1 MIARPKMSQIEWKTI
16 EIGAWQSWPTSHPFP
31 AQVHL
36 EVLVQRLFDDDVEG
50 DLLEAGVFRGGGCV
64 FLRGMLAAA
73 FPREARRRVLVADS
87 FRGIPPPRREFTA
100 QAGTVFAAEDEPTFD
115 WTDRFVSSLG
125 AVRYNFRRYGLLD
138 DRVDFV
144 EGFFNESLPPRFGS
158 TSRTAP
164 VPTPEGAPV
173 LALLR
178 IDADAYD
185 GVLDALEG
193 AYHRLSPGGAVVID
207 DWHLAGARVA
217 AHRFRKANA
226 IAAPILPL
234 PSDFVLT
241 CTLPS
246 FRGLAGCGAGDA
258 NAQERVLRVQ
268 NKDVGTL
275 IGQHGA
281 YWRKGRD
288 ERLS

>member
-1 MIARPKMSQIEWKTI
+1 
-16 EIGAWQSWPTSHPFP
+16 
-31 AQVHL
+31 
-36 EVLVQRLFDDDVEG
+36 
-50 DLLEAGVFRGGGCV
+50 
-64 FLRGMLAAA
+64 ML
-73 FPREARRRVLVADS
+73 
-87 FRGIPPPRREFTA
+87 I
-100 QAGTVFAAEDEPTFD
+100 
-115 WTDRFVSSLG
+115 
-125 AVRYNFRRYGLLD
+125 
-138 DRVDFV
+138 
-144 EGFFNESLPPRFGS
+144 
-158 TSRTAP
+158 
-164 VPTPEGAPV
+164 
-173 LALLR
+173 
-178 IDADAYD
+178 
-185 GVLDALEG
+185 
-193 AYHRLSPGGAVVID
+193 
-207 DWHLAGARVA
+207 AGARVA

-258 NAQERVLRVQ
+258 KAQNRILRVQ